1 VKKIICV
8 LLAYVTM
15 LSLMLTGPAA
25 SEVSAASDATVRLSA
40 EKQVI
45 RGFGGMNHP
54 AWIGDLTA
62 AQRET
67 AFGNG
72 QNQLGFSILR
82 IHVDENR
89 NNWYR
94 EWRRQRVRSNTE
106 QSFLLL
112 PGIRQAIWLR
122 LSIGMETHQLNG

>member
-1 VKKIICV
+1 MKKLICV

-25 SEVSAASDATVRLSA
+25 AEVSAASDATVRLSA

-94 EWRRQRVRSNTE
+94 EVETAKS
-106 QSFLLL
+106 
-112 PGIRQAIWLR
+112 AIKHGAIVFASPLESAKR
-122 LSIGMETHQLNG
+122 YG

>member
-1 VKKIICV
+1 MKKLICV

-94 EWRRQRVRSNTE
+94 EVETAKSAIKHGAIVFA
-106 QSFLLL
+106 S